1 MWTITTLADEQ
12 RALRRRNGR
21 IVRWLEPGRHV
32 LWFPRPGT
40 ADELVDVSR
49 GYSPFAPEL
58 AAVLPEGTATVL
70 DVPFRHL
77 AILRIDGIPTQALLP
92 GRYLLWQVRR
102 RVEAE
107 VFDLAPLNT
116 SIPEALWPLV
126 PAHLMQPVVVL
137 PYERVVPYVD
147 GHQLDVLGPGR
158 YGLNQEGRTVTLVR
172 VDLREQELQIAG
184 QDVMSADKVSLRI
197 NVIVRFKIVDPA
209 RTLSSVTNLRD
220 AMYAEAQLAA
230 RRLVAATTL
239 EALLEQRNGA
249 ATQMMTEIGPRIAG
263 WGAEI
268 TSVDL
273 KDLIL
278 PGEMKTILNQVIEAE
293 KRAAANVITRR
304 EETAAT
310 RSLANTARLLEQ
322 NPVLVRLKELESLER
337 LAEKVG
343 SITVVAS
350 PDKLLGS
357 LRLPG

>member
-1 MWTITTLADEQ
+1 MWTITTLTDEQ
-12 RALRRRNGR
+12 RAIRFRHGR
-21 IVRWLEPGRHV
+21 IVRWLEPGRHL
-32 LWFPRPGT
+32 LWFPNAGT
-40 ADELVDVSR
+40 FDRVLDISA
-49 GYSPFAPEL
+49 GYTPWTPEL
-58 AAVLPEGTATVL
+58 AAVLPQGVATVL
-70 DVPFRHL
+70 DVPFRRL
-77 AILRIDGIPTQALLP
+77 AVLKIDQLPVRVLLP
-92 GRYLLWQVRR
+92 GKYLLWQCRR

-107 VFDLAPLNT
+107 VFDLEPLRT
-116 SIPEALWPLV
+116 PIPEAFWNLV
-126 PAHLMQPVVVL
+126 PAQLMQQVVVL
-137 PYERVVPYVD
+137 PHERVVPFLD
-147 GHQLDVLGPGR
+147 GQQLELLGPGR
-158 YGLNQEGRTVTLVR
+158 YGLNQEGRTLTLVR
-172 VDLREQELQIAG
+172 VDLREQELQIVG

-197 NVIVRFKIVDPA
+197 NVIVRFRIVDPA
-209 RTLSSVTNLRD
+209 LTLSSVTNLKD

-239 EALLEQRNGA
+239 EALLEGRNGA
-249 ATQMMTEIGPRIAG
+249 ATQMLAEIAPRIAG
-263 WGAEI
+263 WGAEV

-293 KRAAANVITRR
+293 KRAAANVILRR

-310 RSLANTARLLEQ
+310 RSLANTAKLLEQ

-350 PDKLLGS
+350 PDRLLGT